1 MVKDKKILD
10 YALQQGEAANCVEKV
25 VTTADEVVYALSLLD
40 ASGLPMPVGLPRLVI
55 ARGENLRLVTGEE
68 ALHLLSSIDL
78 EE

>member
-1 MVKDKKILD
+1 MVNDEKILE

-25 VTTADEVVYALSLLD
+25 ATTADGVVYALSLLD
-40 ASGLPMPVGLPRLVI
+40 ASGFPMPVGLPCLVI
-55 ARGENLRLVTGEE
+55 ARGENLRHVTGEG